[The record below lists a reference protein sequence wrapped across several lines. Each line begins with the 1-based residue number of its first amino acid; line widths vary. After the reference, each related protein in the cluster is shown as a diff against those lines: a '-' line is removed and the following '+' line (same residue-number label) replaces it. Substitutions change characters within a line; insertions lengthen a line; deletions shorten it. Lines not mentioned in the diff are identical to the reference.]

1 MMLHGSILVHH
12 YTHFI
17 VHEKCFNC
25 YSYYKC
31 IVEDLNEIMLETANV
46 QGQWEEI
53 GQVLKIP
60 HNELKI
66 TDNNSSS
73 VTRCHYEMLRY
84 WILKIGGSWKGLADA
99 LRNQEVKQEKLADQ
113 IMENYG

>member
-1 MMLHGSILVHH
+1 M
-12 YTHFI
+12 
-17 VHEKCFNC
+17 
-25 YSYYKC
+25 
-31 IVEDLNEIMLETANV
+31 EDLNEIMLETANV

-53 GQVLKIP
+53 GQVLKVP
-60 HNELKI
+60 HNELKSI
-66 TDNNSSS
+66 TDNISSS

-84 WILKIGGSWKGLADA
+84 WIKNIGGSWKGLADA